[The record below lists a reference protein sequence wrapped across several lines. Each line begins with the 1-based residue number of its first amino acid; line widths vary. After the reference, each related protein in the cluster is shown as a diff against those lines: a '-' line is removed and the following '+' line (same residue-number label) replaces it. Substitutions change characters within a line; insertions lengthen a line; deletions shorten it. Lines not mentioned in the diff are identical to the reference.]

1 MIDSSFISC
10 HRNSKL
16 STRLVFLNKRKK
28 KKKYRHALSNLVF
41 KLFETPA
48 TLTHNV
54 AQRWNIVNNCN
65 NESAWKKR
73 KKKNIT
79 CVNVHET
86 HLFVKLIPD
95 FRTKWNVSFSCNKC
109 VNNNN
114 QNRAS
119 FFLVSIITFLFFF
132 LLLLLSRVFPIRLTD
147 ASCFFFDEK
156 IL

>member
-1 MIDSSFISC
+1 MKA
-10 HRNSKL
+10 HE
-16 STRLVFLNKRKK
+16 KK
-28 KKKYRHALSNLVF
+28 
-41 KLFETPA
+41 E
-48 TLTHNV
+48 
-54 AQRWNIVNNCN
+54 
-65 NESAWKKR
+65 

-147 ASCFFFDEK
+147 ASCFFWRKNIIIIPFIQFINMKLSFFSLSLSRSWSCLITQQLETSLDNLVSQSNK
-156 IL
+156 RKVINH

>member
-65 NESAWKKR
+65 NESVWKK
-73 KKKNIT
+73 KKKHNAR
-79 CVNVHET
+79 E
-86 HLFVKLIPD
+86 
-95 FRTKWNVSFSCNKC
+95 RT
-109 VNNNN
+109 
-114 QNRAS
+114 RDAS
-119 FFLVSIITFLFFF
+119 FRKTHPWFSDQMKRFV
-132 LLLLLSRVFPIRLTD
+132 LL
-147 ASCFFFDEK
+147 
-156 IL
+156 

>member
-1 MIDSSFISC
+1 M
-10 HRNSKL
+10 
-16 STRLVFLNKRKK
+16 LNVETLLITVIMKAHEKK
-28 KKKYRHALSNLVF
+28 
-41 KLFETPA
+41 E
-48 TLTHNV
+48 
-54 AQRWNIVNNCN
+54 
-65 NESAWKKR
+65 
-73 KKKNIT
+73 KKNIT

-132 LLLLLSRVFPIRLTD
+132 LLLLLSHVFPIRLTD
-147 ASCFFFDEK
+147 ASCFFWRKNIIIIPFIQFINMKLSFFSLSLSELK
-156 IL
+156 LFNNSTTGNFFGQPC